1 MGGNHFT
8 WNNIETEW
16 MWPPLYDAE
25 ARLKA
30 LANKYSSDS
39 VDDGLRGVLNQ
50 AARELLLAES
60 SDWPFLVTTG
70 QARDYAVQRFS
81 EHLERFIALIESA
94 EAGKPDGAL
103 AASLWEKDRLFENI
117 DYRWWGGE

>member
-1 MGGNHFT
+1 
-8 WNNIETEW
+8 

-30 LANKYSSDS
+30 LAIKHGKDWNDKSIS
-39 VDDGLRGVLNQ
+39 GVLNQ

-81 EHLERFIALIESA
+81 EHLERFIALIESV
-94 EAGKPDGAL
+94 ENGQPDGAL

-117 DYRWWGGE
+117 DFRWWNGD